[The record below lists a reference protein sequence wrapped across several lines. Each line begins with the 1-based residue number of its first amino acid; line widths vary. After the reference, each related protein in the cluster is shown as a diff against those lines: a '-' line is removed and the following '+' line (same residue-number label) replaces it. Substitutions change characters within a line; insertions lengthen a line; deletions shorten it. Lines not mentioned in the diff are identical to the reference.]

1 MRYCAALCNC
11 RYIHTLW
18 CLATDL
24 MCHSLPVFLS
34 YSLLA
39 GGYWEFHRGKPVPF
53 AILDFWGARHLFVDR
68 RSPRSSASCIIQNG
82 GHENSRR
89 RKTPTPTGRLYL
101 LHHISKRYRLAGPSF
116 LDFLCYVLHIRKSWF
131 HVTFIP
137 KTVGAN
143 VNLLFPPDW
152 TESSFSWQRHLNN
165 KK

>member
-53 AILDFWGARHLFVDR
+53 AILDFWGARHLFVNR

-82 GHENSRR
+82 GHEKANTGFLAVEKLQRLQVGCISCTISQKGIRIVLPAPLFLTLCVMCYTYERADFMSR
-89 RKTPTPTGRLYL
+89 L
-101 LHHISKRYRLAGPSF
+101 S
-116 LDFLCYVLHIRKSWF
+116 
-131 HVTFIP
+131 P
-137 KTVGAN
+137 KQWA
-143 VNLLFPPDW
+143 
-152 TESSFSWQRHLNN
+152 RM
-165 KK
+165 